1 MTNNTVLPTLAFAP
15 LNHVPEQVKSSGA
28 PGLRVVVEGALG
40 VGLAQVLERED
51 ALRSVVRGGLQ

>member
-1 MTNNTVLPTLAFAP
+1 MTNITVLPTPAFAP
-15 LNHVPEQVKSSGA
+15 LNHVPKHVKGGGA

-51 ALRSVVRGGLQ
+51 ALRSVCGRGLH